1 MYGRFWLWCFYSEGK
16 KTNYLYLFSFPGQ
29 YVISISGY
37 FQAHNTYIAR
47 LFIQSIVHMA
57 QCFLEK
63 PERNLDVDPTYRELF
78 AVGDI
83 LSMCNQGSIES
94 VREQNELW
102 EMKV

>member
-1 MYGRFWLWCFYSEGK
+1 
-16 KTNYLYLFSFPGQ
+16 
-29 YVISISGY
+29 
-37 FQAHNTYIAR
+37 
-47 LFIQSIVHMA
+47 MA